1 LFIVNTLKS
10 VIATQLV
17 ADSMFHKL
25 GRFLR
30 LLGFDTELADVG
42 WPDTDIMKKALAE
55 NKLLITRDR
64 PFYERM
70 QKQLAILKRDPK
82 KVLYI
87 PSDDLV
93 EELAAVFLHLGIDPS
108 SILWD
113 NARELPF
120 DTRCTVCNSQLL
132 RVPKDTILDKI
143 SPGTAQNYDEFWE
156 CSKPSCAK
164 IYWIG
169 RHFHDIK
176 EQLVQALELT
186 RKKY

>member
-1 LFIVNTLKS
+1 MNTLKS
-10 VIATQLV
+10 VITTQLV

-30 LLGFDTELADVG
+30 LLGFDTELADVS

-55 NKLLITRDR
+55 NKTLITRDR

-70 QKQLAILKRDPK
+70 QKQLEELQRDLK

-87 PSDDLV
+87 PSDSLV
-93 EELAAVFLHLGIDPS
+93 EELAAVFFHLQIDPS
-108 SILWD
+108 SVLWD
-113 NARELPF
+113 NAKELPF

-132 RVPKDTILDKI
+132 RVPKDSILEKI
-143 SPGTAQNYDEFWE
+143 SPGTAQNYDDFWE
-156 CSKPSCAK
+156 CSNSSCAK

-169 RHFHDIK
+169 RHFNDIK
-176 EQLVQALELT
+176 EQLTQALELT
-186 RKKY
+186 RSK